1 MSGRRHGRSVRI
13 EMLAS
18 DYETRISKR
27 APSFSVSSDDG
38 KLKPAGDTPAAV
50 EKALAPLS
58 ADARWRGVEVE
69 AGSEGIVVR
78 RRVKGRAR
86 TEALWMDDLW
96 LAERFAD
103 AVAE

>member
-18 DYETRISKR
+18 DYETRVSKR
-27 APSFSVSSDDG
+27 APSFSVTSDDG
-38 KLKPAGDTPAAV
+38 KLKPAREAPAAV
-50 EKALAPLS
+50 AGALDPLS

-69 AGSEGIVVR
+69 GGSEGIVVR

-86 TEALWMDDLW
+86 MESLWMDDLW
-96 LAERFAD
+96 LAERLAD
-103 AVAE
+103 AVAD